1 MDSLNTSPK
10 SYLSAEQEVDDDVVD
25 SVTELLVVE
34 ISLVVWEPVVTEEDV
49 VVPSEVDDVPG
60 SFPEHAST
68 SFKVSFRMFG

>member
-10 SYLSAEQEVDDDVVD
+10 SYLSAEQEVDEDVVD

-49 VVPSEVDDVPG
+49 VVSDVGPVG
-60 SFPEHAST
+60 
-68 SFKVSFRMFG
+68 